1 MKQRMFNMRQN
12 RKSDISRF
20 DNKRNRRMIKK
31 LGWPGLVLV
40 IIIAGIT
47 YLFSGT
53 ENEPAEYTL
62 GVLHE
67 VTVDEFIDGDTT
79 RFNFNG
85 SSESFRYLIIDTPE
99 VRTNSGSPEPYAVE
113 ASERVRELLT
123 EADTVE
129 VEFDVGPLTDDYDRY
144 LAYIYADGEMV
155 NEILVREGLAEVRYA
170 NPPNT
175 SHLDLLEEAEAAAR
189 EENAGIWSE

>member
-1 MKQRMFNMRQN
+1 MRQN
-12 RKSDISRF
+12 RKFDVSAL

-31 LGWPGLVLV
+31 LGWPGLVL
-40 IIIAGIT
+40 IIVIAGIT

-53 ENEPAEYTL
+53 ENDGEEYTL
-62 GVLHE
+62 GVFHE
-67 VTVDEFIDGDTT
+67 VTVDQFIDGDTT

-99 VRTNSGSPEPYAVE
+99 VRTNSGRPEPYAVE

-144 LAYIYADGEMV
+144 LAYIYADGKMV
-155 NEILVREGLAEVRYA
+155 NEILVREGLAEVRYVH
-170 NPPNT
+170 PPNM
-175 SHLDLLEEAEAAAR
+175 SHLERLEEAEAAAQ
-189 EENAGIWSE
+189 EENAGMWAE